1 MIGNGWLHQFLP
13 IKYEL
18 KTLPSIEM
26 ACDLGIQK
34 EIQAVCWG
42 LTKKTQ
48 ARVRGCMIM
57 DKCGYFSNSCQKYF
71 TETSVSPLL
80 YKTAFQLLQLW
91 SLFCLTL

>member
-1 MIGNGWLHQFLP
+1 
-13 IKYEL
+13 
-18 KTLPSIEM
+18 M
-26 ACDLGIQK
+26 AYDLGIQK

-42 LTKKTQ
+42 LTKKKTQ

-57 DKCGYFSNSCQKYF
+57 AKCGYFSNSCQKHF

-91 SLFCLTL
+91 NLFCLTL